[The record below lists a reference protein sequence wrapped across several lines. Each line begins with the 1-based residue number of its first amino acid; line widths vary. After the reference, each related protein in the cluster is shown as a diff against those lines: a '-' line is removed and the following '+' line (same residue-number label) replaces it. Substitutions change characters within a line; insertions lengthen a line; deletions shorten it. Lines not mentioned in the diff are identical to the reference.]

1 MSKQRDDKVMSKTT
15 GLDPAEDLDH
25 RSIVLVGLMGAGKS
39 SVGRRLATELGLPF
53 KDADTEIEKASNLS
67 VAEFFERH
75 GEEAF
80 RKGER
85 QVIARL
91 LTGPRQVLA
100 TGGGAYM
107 DEDTRT
113 LIAEKG
119 ISVWLRAELDVLY
132 KRCMK
137 RNNRPLLKKGNPR
150 KILKDL
156 MDERYPIYGLADLTA
171 DSGEGPHE
179 IVVGKIVSALAS
191 LPKHNRTASDQ

>member
-1 MSKQRDDKVMSKTT
+1 MQRDDNVMSKTSHQT
-15 GLDPAEDLDH
+15 PVEEGEN

-39 SVGRRLATELGLPF
+39 SVGRRLAAELGLPF

-67 VAEFFERH
+67 VTEFFEQH

-91 LTGPRQVLA
+91 LTGPRHVLA

-107 DEDTRT
+107 DEETRT
-113 LIAEKG
+113 IIAEKG
-119 ISVWLRAELDVLY
+119 ISIWLRAELDVLY

-137 RNNRPLLKKGNPR
+137 RNNRPLLQKGNPR
-150 KILKDL
+150 EILKNL
-156 MDERYPIYGLADLTA
+156 MDERYPVYGLADLTA

-179 IVVGKIVSALAS
+179 IVVGKITSALDS
-191 LPKHNRTASDQ
+191 LPKPNRTASDQ

>member
-1 MSKQRDDKVMSKTT
+1 MSMQRDDAVMSETAGEST
-15 GLDPAEDLDH
+15 VTDLDH

-39 SVGRRLATELGLPF
+39 SVGRRLAAELGLPF

-67 VAEFFERH
+67 VAEFFEQH

-91 LTGPRQVLA
+91 LAGPRHVLA

-107 DEDTRT
+107 DEETRS

-150 KILKDL
+150 DILKNL
-156 MDERYPIYGLADLTA
+156 MDERYPVYGLADLTA

-179 IVVGKIVSALAS
+179 IVVGKITTALAS
-191 LPKHNRTASDQ
+191 MPKLNPAASDQ

>member
-1 MSKQRDDKVMSKTT
+1 MSKQRDDNVMSNS
-15 GLDPAEDLDH
+15 GSQNPMEDQDL

-67 VAEFFERH
+67 VAEFFDQH

-107 DEDTRT
+107 DEETRA

-150 KILKDL
+150 EILKNL
-156 MDERYPIYGLADLTA
+156 MEERYPVYGLADLTA

-179 IVVGKIVSALAS
+179 IVVGKITSALAAM
-191 LPKHNRTASDQ
+191 PNPNRSTSDQ

>member
-1 MSKQRDDKVMSKTT
+1 MSKQRDDGVMSKVSEEGSTSRQY
-15 GLDPAEDLDH
+15 DK
-25 RSIVLVGLMGAGKS
+25 SIVLVGLMGAGKS
-39 SVGRRLATELGLPF
+39 SVGRRLAAELSLPF

-67 VAEFFERH
+67 VSEFFDQH

-91 LTGPRQVLA
+91 LSGPPHVLA

-107 DEDTRT
+107 DEKTRT
-113 LIAEKG
+113 LIAKKG
-119 ISVWLRAELDVLY
+119 LSVWLRADLDILY

-150 KILKDL
+150 EILKNL
-156 MDERYPIYGLADLTA
+156 MDERYPVYALADLTA

-179 IVVGKIVSALAS
+179 IVVGKITSALSALAKS
-191 LPKHNRTASDQ
+191 NRVNDEI